1 MVAKEYNVIVPS
13 ACSASGPAGEQ
24 CRTTEY
30 NFNYINFTY
39 LRFGL
44 NKQNTATSPGP
55 DRCATI

>member
-44 NKQNTATSPGP
+44 NKQNTANITRP
-55 DRCATI
+55 